1 MIGTVLSLVPGRWLV
16 RGGILVAIGL
26 GVLWLRHDA
35 AGDARR
41 ACEARFTD
49 MIERAAFDE
58 AIRRAEAAEASLRAA
73 RVLAD
78 RDAAEIEDLTREVD
92 AYEADRAALPAH
104 DRCLLDQSDIDGL
117 RQLER

>member
-1 MIGTVLSLVPGRWLV
+1 MIGAALSLIPGRWLL

-41 ACEARFTD
+41 ACEARFTQ
-49 MIERAAFDE
+49 MVTQAAFDE

-78 RDAAEIEDLTREVD
+78 RDAAEIEDLTEEVD
-92 AYEADRAALPAH
+92 AYEAVREAAGTE
-104 DRCLLDQSDIDGL
+104 DSCRLDQSDIDGL
-117 RQLER
+117 RRLRR